1 MELCVVYMCE
11 LRDVLEVIIEC
22 LVVYFWSIDE
32 SEMDLSYGGEDDDDE
47 VILIIYER
55 EIRDDGRKKNLF
67 FNNGWCYVK
76 NC

>member
-47 VILIIYER
+47 VILIIMKER
-55 EIRDDGRKKNLF
+55 LGMMVGKKF
-67 FNNGWCYVK
+67 IF
-76 NC
+76 